1 VSTYDADRT
10 LDDRDVIAAI
20 DPSGMAALIEGLPAQ
35 SRAAWE
41 AGRAWPL
48 PEGFA
53 APQRVVLLGMGGSA
67 IGADVAAT
75 LAARVGR
82 VPVQVVR
89 GYVPPT
95 VDERTLL
102 VACSYAGETEETLEA
117 FQHGLPQAGMR
128 LAITSGGRLARLGAS
143 MDYAVFGFE
152 FAAPPR
158 AAFGW
163 ALFPLLAIFER
174 LGVLALAPGAVD
186 GALAE
191 LERCAEDWGPDVP
204 EERNAAKQLAR
215 RISGR
220 VPVILGPDVLEVAAR
235 RWAGQLN
242 ENAKQWALFAALPEA
257 DHNLI
262 VGFPGPDSARDALHV
277 LLLDAAALHPRN
289 RLRVRLTAHALDETG
304 MPHDE
309 LLIDGTEPLDT
320 LLRAC
325 YLADWV
331 SLYTAVLNGADPY
344 PVRVIDW
351 LKQSLAAGS

>member
-1 VSTYDADRT
+1 MSTTDAART
-10 LDDRDVIAAI
+10 LDDRDAIARI
-20 DPSGMAALIEGLPAQ
+20 DPSGMAALIAGLPAQ

-41 AGRAWPL
+41 AGRAWPI
-48 PEGFA
+48 PAGFE
-53 APQRVVLLGMGGSA
+53 PPRRVVLLGMGGSA

-75 LAARVGR
+75 LAARWGR
-82 VPVQVVR
+82 IPVQVVR
-89 GYVPPT
+89 GYTPPAL
-95 VDERTLL
+95 DEGTL
-102 VACSYAGETEETLEA
+102 VIACSYSGETEETLEA
-117 FQHGLPQAGMR
+117 FQQALPQAGMR
-128 LAITSGGRLARLGAS
+128 LAITTGGRLARLADTMG
-143 MDYAVFGFE
+143 YALLRFDFPS
-152 FAAPPR
+152 PPR

-186 GALAE
+186 AALVE
-191 LERCAEDWGPDVP
+191 LARCADDWGLDTP

-215 RISGR
+215 RIEGR
-220 VPVILGPDVLEVAAR
+220 VPVILGPDLLEVAAR

-242 ENAKQWALFAALPEA
+242 ENAKQWALHAALPES

-262 VGFPGPDSARDALHV
+262 VGFPGPAVARDALHV
-277 LLLDAAALHPRN
+277 LLLDAQTLHVRN
-289 RLRVRLTAHALDETG
+289 RLRVRLTAQALDEQRV
-304 MPHDE
+304 PHDE
-309 LLIDGTEPLDT
+309 LLIGGGEPLDT

-351 LKQSLAAGS
+351 LKQALASSH

>member
-1 VSTYDADRT
+1 MNAYDAGRT
-10 LDDRDVIAAI
+10 LDDRDALARI
-20 DPSGMAALIEGLPAQ
+20 DPSGMAALIAGLPAQ
-35 SRAAWE
+35 SRAAWD

-48 PEGFA
+48 PAGFET
-53 APQRVVLLGMGGSA
+53 PQRVVLLGMGGSA

-75 LAARVGR
+75 LAARWGR

-89 GYVPPT
+89 GYTPPT
-95 VDERTLL
+95 VDEHTLL
-102 VACSYAGETEETLEA
+102 IACSYSGDTEETLEA

-128 LAITSGGRLARLGAS
+128 LAITTGGRLSRLATS
-143 MDYAVFGFE
+143 LDYAVFNFD
-152 FAAPPR
+152 FASPPR

-174 LGVLALAPGAVD
+174 LGVLTLAPGAVD
-186 GALAE
+186 AALAE
-191 LERCAEDWGPDVP
+191 LSGCADDWGLDVP

-215 RISGR
+215 RIAGR
-220 VPVILGPDVLEVAAR
+220 VPVILGPDLLEVAAR
-235 RWAGQLN
+235 RWAGQLS

-262 VGFPGPDSARDALHV
+262 VGFPGPDVAREALHV
-277 LLLDAAALHPRN
+277 LLLDAPTLHPRN
-289 RLRVRLTAHALDETG
+289 RLRVRLTAHALDEAG
-304 MPHDE
+304 VPHDE
-309 LLIDGTEPLDT
+309 LLIGGTEPLDT

-331 SLYTAVLNGADPY
+331 SLYAAVLNGADPY

-351 LKQSLAAGS
+351 LKQALASGS